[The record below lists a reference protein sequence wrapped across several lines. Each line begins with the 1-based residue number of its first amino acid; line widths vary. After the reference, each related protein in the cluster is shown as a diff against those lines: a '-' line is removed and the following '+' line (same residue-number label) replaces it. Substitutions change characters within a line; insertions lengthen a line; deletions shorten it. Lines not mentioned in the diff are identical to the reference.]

1 MTRNPYEALGVAKTA
16 TAGEI
21 KTAFRRLAKKF
32 HPDQSKEPKAKERF
46 AEANQAYEIIGDEK
60 KKAAFDRGEIDAD
73 GKPRAPEGFGQGF
86 GFDPRRGQ
94 RPGAGAEHF
103 EFNFGGNPFARGGQ
117 GGADTADILS
127 ELFGAAAGGRGGRAR
142 APQRGD
148 DIALT
153 AYLSLETAAT
163 GGPVRVSLP
172 NGKTMEVNAPA
183 ATIDGA
189 QMRLRG
195 QGMSGGPGTTP
206 GDAVVTLKFAPH
218 PKFKVE
224 GRDLRL
230 DLPLT
235 IYEAWFGAK
244 AEAPTLQGAVEL
256 TIPPRSNSGRTLRLR
271 GKGLPAAGGAAA
283 GDLLVSLQMVW
294 PENPGAD
301 FEAALR
307 EMQTARPYAPRKD
320 KE

>member
-1 MTRNPYEALGVAKTA
+1 MTRNPYDMLGVAKTA

-32 HPDQSKEPKAKERF
+32 HPDQSKEPRAKERF

-73 GKPRAPEGFGQGF
+73 GKPRAPEGFG
-86 GFDPRRGQ
+86 FDPRRG
-94 RPGAGAEHF
+94 RAGGAQTAEGF
-103 EFNFGGNPFARGGQ
+103 EFNFGGGPFARGGA

-127 ELFGAAAGGRGGRAR
+127 ELFGAAGGRGRR
-142 APQRGD
+142 APQRGED
-148 DIALT
+148 VAVT
-153 AYLSLETAAT
+153 AYIPLETAVA

-183 ATIDGA
+183 ASADGA

-195 QGMSGGPGTTP
+195 QGMAGGPGAAP
-206 GDAVVTLKFAPH
+206 GDAVVTLKYAPH
-218 PKFKVE
+218 PRFKVE

-235 IYEAWFGAK
+235 VYEAWFGAK
-244 AEAPTLQGAVEL
+244 AQAQTLQGAVEL
-256 TIPPRSNSGRTLRLR
+256 TIPPRSSSGRTLRLR
-271 GKGLPAAGGAAA
+271 GKGLPGAPGAAA
-283 GDLLVSLQMVW
+283 GDLLVSLEIAL
-294 PENPGAD
+294 PDAGDAD
-301 FEAALR
+301 FEAALTR
-307 EMQTARPYAPRKD
+307 MQAERPYTPRAEKD
-320 KE
+320 